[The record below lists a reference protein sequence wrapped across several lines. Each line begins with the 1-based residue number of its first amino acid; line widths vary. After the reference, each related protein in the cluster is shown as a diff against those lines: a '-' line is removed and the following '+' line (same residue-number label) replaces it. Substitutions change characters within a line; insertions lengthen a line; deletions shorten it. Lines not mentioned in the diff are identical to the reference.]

1 MKRIAALL
9 LSLLICISMIAYT
22 EGNDAVVVDIMEQF
36 DILGVSIER
45 DKIEQALKEYSF
57 DFCKTNG
64 ELSAALL
71 VRLGEGHY
79 NYDTYE
85 WSPLTDQLYAFDLE
99 IFDISHMY
107 TLFLQGVQSIV
118 PDIEITGIEEDLSGL
133 NNDLDGKR
141 KVSFLCNGH
150 PYSFTLVGMHDWF
163 DVNMLDYMQQV
174 IQAENCPY
182 ELHYFFTIGQ
192 DVALYYGMKEKA
204 DRIEAFCNQ

>member
-22 EGNDAVVVDIMEQF
+22 EGNDAVVIDIMEQF

-45 DKIEQALKEYSF
+45 DKIKQALKEYSF
-57 DFCKTNG
+57 DF
-64 ELSAALL
+64 
-71 VRLGEGHY
+71 Y

-182 ELHYFFTIGQ
+182 ELHYSFTIGQ